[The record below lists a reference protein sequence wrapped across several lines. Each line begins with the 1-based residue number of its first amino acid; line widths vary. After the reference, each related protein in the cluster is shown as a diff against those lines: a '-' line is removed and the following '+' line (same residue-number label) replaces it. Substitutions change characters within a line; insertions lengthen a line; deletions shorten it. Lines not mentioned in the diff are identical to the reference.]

1 MSKTLRKNRHEW
13 NDDRRPEWQQNRGP
27 RFGNQRRKEAAL
39 KVMDRRIERA
49 RNTHQ
54 LHELLEE
61 I

>member
-13 NDDRRPEWQQNRGP
+13 NDDRRPEWQQDRGP

-39 KVMDRRIERA
+39 KVIDRRIERA
-49 RNTHQ
+49 RNAHQ
-54 LHELLEE
+54 LYELLEE